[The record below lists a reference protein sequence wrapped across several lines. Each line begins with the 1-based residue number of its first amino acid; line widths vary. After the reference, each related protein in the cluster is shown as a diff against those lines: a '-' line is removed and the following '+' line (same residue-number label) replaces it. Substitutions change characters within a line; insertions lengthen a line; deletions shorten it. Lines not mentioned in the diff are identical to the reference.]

1 MSDKMKLVEKKL
13 LSFETDGGK
22 LSTKGSLINEMYRA
36 KDEHS
41 SVFSA
46 IQGESIRD
54 FLSQTQEHLSGK
66 ALSDDAMR
74 DFSEFEILE
83 LDEGDTIEEQKR
95 LSRRQRDWKGT
106 VYNLK
111 PSLYSASE
119 AQRDRILKT
128 MKLDDVTR
136 MNIEKEKLSLEEVL
150 HTYQTKKER
159 VKLAKKG
166 KDFFNTFMHMRKEL
180 DKNPFLTAE
189 DKAKRLYHLAKPYEK
204 AIVMYREEYFENLE
218 ETNRKE
224 DIEELLDRLS
234 RLYDLYSGEENE
246 NRAEKD
252 RLLNDMKLKGSE
264 RDLKKELITHARE
277 VDNSEAI
284 EKSSDADKT
293 LSAEQIEGIYKIDQ
307 YVVSELNKGKS
318 NTAFIDKLLSL
329 PLRSRLL
336 VYGAIEMGRL
346 NGTLTPAH
354 VALTQISYI
363 PNKTAFANKMSR
375 LPGFMWAGSKRKKL
389 AKKLNSFHEERL
401 EEAMALLDIK
411 DVVSTMEAFSHI
423 RMENEDTFDILN
435 SAEALQ
441 EQQVKQRKQAQQ
453 NQQELQEQQEQHEQQ
468 EQQNQQEAQ
477 EQPLEDQNLTAM
489 STALTAKEADR
500 NKKLMDAI
508 KALEECRSAMEEADN
523 AVFKKES
530 KSAIA
535 DEKSKKAKDLFDE
548 MLEADRELASLKIDI
563 HLRIGIAA
571 GDEDFEWLEKSAV
584 IGDKQRDEA
593 DHLDT
598 SQLDNSKLKAVR
610 ATTGQKIMKGAAGA
624 SVAASQATLL
634 ASKVDKVYCFHTGA
648 EKAPANFGI
657 SAGAFTSLTGVV
669 GLMGALI
676 GTVKLMSTVIKNGD
690 DLSLSTV
697 TNATLQNARG
707 VYGSAWA
714 IGAGGFQIG
723 LSVMGAKATAMAA
736 AGDAAAESLAAT
748 LKTAG
753 NALGYATAA
762 VSGAKM
768 AVDAVDGVV
777 QAKDWINHGIA
788 WYRVKNLKK
797 QGTLTGR
804 EADYADN
811 ILSIDRR
818 NKTTAALKT
827 VDSICFNGAGIAVAL
842 CAGPFGAFAYAGASV
857 LNTVAVKVIEHYKK
871 KEDHRKLVDEFFG
884 LDDLMKEMV
893 PNREELSQKEN
904 DRLRELM
911 RNEMAAELGFNNI
924 ESMTRHV
931 ISNYSM
937 FIYDKLF
944 YKDGDKEQP
953 YLKQDEE
960 NDRLSETSRAFLK
973 MVRMLGLKVRFPEQK
988 GDDAHPTLQMIAQ
1001 KLMG

>member
-22 LSTKGSLINEMYRA
+22 LSTKGSLMSELYRA
-36 KDEHS
+36 KAGQS
-41 SVFSA
+41 GIFTSV
-46 IQGESIRD
+46 QGENIRD
-54 FLSQTQEHLSGK
+54 FLCQTNDHLSGK
-66 ALSDDAMR
+66 ELSDEAKSE
-74 DFSEFEILE
+74 FVEFEILG

-95 LSRRQRDWKGT
+95 LSRRQRDWKRT

-111 PSLYSASE
+111 PSLYSSSA

-136 MNIEKEKLSLEEVL
+136 MNIEKEELSLEEVL
-150 HTYQTKKER
+150 NTYQSKKER

-218 ETNRKE
+218 ETNRKA

-246 NRAEKD
+246 NREEKD

-441 EQQVKQRKQAQQ
+441 EQEEKQRKQAQQ
-453 NQQELQEQQEQHEQQ
+453 NQQEL
-468 EQQNQQEAQ
+468 Q

-598 SQLDNSKLKAVR
+598 RQLDNSKLKAVR

-753 NALGYATAA
+753 SALATATA
-762 VSGAKM
+762 VVSGAKM

-827 VDSICFNGAGIAVAL
+827 VDSFCFNGAGIAVAL
-842 CAGPFGAFAYAGASV
+842 FAGPFGAFAYAGASV

-893 PNREELSQKEN
+893 PEREELSQKEN

-931 ISNYSM
+931 IGNYSM

-944 YKDGDKEQP
+944 FKDGDKEQP
-953 YLKQDEE
+953 YLKQDED
-960 NDRLSETSRAFLK
+960 NDTLSETSRAFLK

-988 GDDAHPTLQMIAQ
+988 GDDAHPTVQMIAQ

>member
-1 MSDKMKLVEKKL
+1 MSDEMKLVEKKL

-22 LSTKGSLINEMYRA
+22 LVTKGSLMSELYRA
-36 KDEHS
+36 KAGQS
-41 SVFSA
+41 GIFTSV
-46 IQGESIRD
+46 QGENIRD
-54 FLSQTQEHLSGK
+54 FLCQTNDHLSGK
-66 ALSDDAMR
+66 ELSDEAKSE
-74 DFSEFEILE
+74 FVEFEILG

-95 LSRRQRDWKGT
+95 LSRRQRDWKRT

-111 PSLYSASE
+111 PSLYSSSA

-136 MNIEKEKLSLEEVL
+136 MNIEKENLSLEEVL

-218 ETNRKE
+218 ETNRKA

-246 NRAEKD
+246 NREEKD

-293 LSAEQIEGIYKIDQ
+293 LSAEQVEGIYRIDQ
-307 YVVSELNKGKS
+307 YVVSNLNKGKS
-318 NTAFIDKLLSL
+318 NSAFIEKLLSL

-441 EQQVKQRKQAQQ
+441 EQKEKQRKQAQQ
-453 NQQELQEQQEQHEQQ
+453 NQQELQEQQEQHEQH

-508 KALEECRSAMEEADN
+508 RALEECRSAMEEADN
-523 AVFKKES
+523 AVFKKKS

-598 SQLDNSKLKAVR
+598 KQLDNSKLKAVR

-624 SVAASQATLL
+624 SVAVSQATLL

-657 SAGAFTSLTGVV
+657 SSGAFTSLTGVV

-723 LSVMGAKATAMAA
+723 LSVMGAKAAAMAA
-736 AGDAAAESLAAT
+736 AGDAAAQSLAAT
-748 LKTAG
+748 LETAG
-753 NALGYATAA
+753 SALATATA
-762 VSGAKM
+762 VVSGAKL

-788 WYRVKNLKK
+788 WHRVKKLKNK
-797 QGTLTGR
+797 GTLTGR

-827 VDSICFNGAGIAVAL
+827 VDSICLNGAGILVAL
-842 CAGPFGAFAYAGASV
+842 FAGPFGAFAYAGASV

-960 NDRLSETSRAFLK
+960 KGRLSETSRAFLK

>member
-1 MSDKMKLVEKKL
+1 MSDEMKLVEKKL

-22 LSTKGSLINEMYRA
+22 LVTKGSLMSELYRA
-36 KDEHS
+36 KAGQS
-41 SVFSA
+41 GIFTSV
-46 IQGESIRD
+46 QGENIRD
-54 FLSQTQEHLSGK
+54 FLCQTNDHLSGK
-66 ALSDDAMR
+66 ELSDEAKSE
-74 DFSEFEILE
+74 FVEFEILG

-95 LSRRQRDWKGT
+95 LSRRQRDWKRT

-111 PSLYSASE
+111 PSLYSSSA

-128 MKLDDVTR
+128 MKLDEVTR
-136 MNIEKEKLSLEEVL
+136 MNIEKENLSLEEVL

-218 ETNRKE
+218 ETNRKA

-246 NRAEKD
+246 NREEKD

-293 LSAEQIEGIYKIDQ
+293 LSPEQVEGIYKIDQ
-307 YVVSELNKGKS
+307 YVVSNLNKGKS
-318 NTAFIDKLLSL
+318 NSAFVDKLLSL

-401 EEAMALLDIK
+401 EEAMALLDIEEI
-411 DVVSTMEAFSHI
+411 VSTMEAFSHI

-441 EQQVKQRKQAQQ
+441 EQR
-453 NQQELQEQQEQHEQQ
+453 QQEQHE
-468 EQQNQQEAQ
+468 QQEAQ

-548 MLEADRELASLKIDI
+548 MLEADRELANLKIDI

-598 SQLDNSKLKAVR
+598 KQLDNSKLKAVR

-723 LSVMGAKATAMAA
+723 LSVMGAKAAAMAA

-748 LKTAG
+748 LETAG
-753 NALGYATAA
+753 SALATATA
-762 VSGAKM
+762 VVSGAKL

-788 WYRVKNLKK
+788 WHRVKKLKN

-827 VDSICFNGAGIAVAL
+827 VDSICLNGAGIAVAL
-842 CAGPFGAFAYAGASV
+842 FAGPFGAFAYAGASV

-960 NDRLSETSRAFLK
+960 DGRLSETSRAFLK
-973 MVRMLGLKVRFPEQK
+973 MVRMLGLKVRFPEHK
-988 GDDAHPTLQMIAQ
+988 GDDSHPTIQMIAQ

>member
-1 MSDKMKLVEKKL
+1 
-13 LSFETDGGK
+13 
-22 LSTKGSLINEMYRA
+22 
-36 KDEHS
+36 
-41 SVFSA
+41 
-46 IQGESIRD
+46 
-54 FLSQTQEHLSGK
+54 
-66 ALSDDAMR
+66 
-74 DFSEFEILE
+74 
-83 LDEGDTIEEQKR
+83 
-95 LSRRQRDWKGT
+95 
-106 VYNLK
+106 
-111 PSLYSASE
+111 
-119 AQRDRILKT
+119 
-128 MKLDDVTR
+128 
-136 MNIEKEKLSLEEVL
+136 
-150 HTYQTKKER
+150 
-159 VKLAKKG
+159 
-166 KDFFNTFMHMRKEL
+166 
-180 DKNPFLTAE
+180 
-189 DKAKRLYHLAKPYEK
+189 
-204 AIVMYREEYFENLE
+204 
-218 ETNRKE
+218 
-224 DIEELLDRLS
+224 
-234 RLYDLYSGEENE
+234 
-246 NRAEKD
+246 
-252 RLLNDMKLKGSE
+252 
-264 RDLKKELITHARE
+264 
-277 VDNSEAI
+277 
-284 EKSSDADKT
+284 
-293 LSAEQIEGIYKIDQ
+293 
-307 YVVSELNKGKS
+307 
-318 NTAFIDKLLSL
+318 
-329 PLRSRLL
+329 
-336 VYGAIEMGRL
+336 
-346 NGTLTPAH
+346 
-354 VALTQISYI
+354 
-363 PNKTAFANKMSR
+363 
-375 LPGFMWAGSKRKKL
+375 
-389 AKKLNSFHEERL
+389 
-401 EEAMALLDIK
+401 MALLDIK

-441 EQQVKQRKQAQQ
+441 EQKEKQRKQAQQ
-453 NQQELQEQQEQHEQQ
+453 NQQELQEQQEQHEQH
-468 EQQNQQEAQ
+468 EQQNQQELQ

-508 KALEECRSAMEEADN
+508 RALEECRSAMEEADN
-523 AVFKKES
+523 AVFKKKS

-598 SQLDNSKLKAVR
+598 RQLDNSKLKAVR

-624 SVAASQATLL
+624 SVAVSQATLL

-657 SAGAFTSLTGVV
+657 SSGAFTSLTGVV

-723 LSVMGAKATAMAA
+723 LSVMGAKAAAMAA
-736 AGDAAAESLAAT
+736 AGDAAAQSLAAT
-748 LKTAG
+748 LETAG
-753 NALGYATAA
+753 SALATATA
-762 VSGAKM
+762 VVSGAKL

-788 WYRVKNLKK
+788 WHRVKKLKNN
-797 QGTLTGR
+797 GTLTGR

-827 VDSICFNGAGIAVAL
+827 VDSICLNGAGILVAL
-842 CAGPFGAFAYAGASV
+842 FAGPFGAFAYAGASV

-911 RNEMAAELGFNNI
+911 RNDQQV
-924 ESMTRHV
+924 R
-931 ISNYSM
+931 
-937 FIYDKLF
+937 
-944 YKDGDKEQP
+944 
-953 YLKQDEE
+953 
-960 NDRLSETSRAFLK
+960 DRLLPADRDRGA
-973 MVRMLGLKVRFPEQK
+973 VG
-988 GDDAHPTLQMIAQ
+988 
-1001 KLMG
+1001 